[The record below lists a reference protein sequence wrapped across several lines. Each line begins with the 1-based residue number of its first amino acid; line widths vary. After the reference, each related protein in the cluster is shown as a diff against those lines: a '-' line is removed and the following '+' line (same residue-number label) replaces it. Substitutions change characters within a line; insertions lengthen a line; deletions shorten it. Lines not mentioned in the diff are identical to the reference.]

1 MQAVVAAAMT
11 VFLCKFTG
19 FQLYFLSLIC
29 QKCGQTL
36 QSSAFIILL
45 KFIFARHY
53 LFHFLLLSSLFLAA
67 LTQSVG
73 SFFAA
78 MKTDNLNI
86 LLADDDADD
95 CIFFKDALDELS
107 ITASLST
114 VNSGVE
120 LMNFLENPAINLPHI
135 LFLDLNMPRKT
146 GFDCLAEIKANEK
159 LQQLPV
165 IIYSTSFNPE
175 VMDLLYNNGAHYY
188 IRKPAD
194 FKNLKS
200 VLHKALSI
208 SRETIHAR
216 PSKEKF
222 VIQP

>member
-1 MQAVVAAAMT
+1 ME
-11 VFLCKFTG
+11 TG
-19 FQLYFLSLIC
+19 
-29 QKCGQTL
+29 
-36 QSSAFIILL
+36 
-45 KFIFARHY
+45 
-53 LFHFLLLSSLFLAA
+53 
-67 LTQSVG
+67 
-73 SFFAA
+73 
-78 MKTDNLNI
+78 NLNI

-107 ITASLST
+107 ITASFNT

-120 LMNFLENPAINLPHI
+120 LMDFLEKHTINLPDI

-159 LQQLPV
+159 LKQLPV
-165 IIYSTSFNPE
+165 IIYSTSYNLE
-175 VMDLLYNNGAHYY
+175 VMDLLYKKGAHHY

-200 VLHKALSI
+200 VLHKALSL
-208 SRETIHAR
+208 SGQTEFVR